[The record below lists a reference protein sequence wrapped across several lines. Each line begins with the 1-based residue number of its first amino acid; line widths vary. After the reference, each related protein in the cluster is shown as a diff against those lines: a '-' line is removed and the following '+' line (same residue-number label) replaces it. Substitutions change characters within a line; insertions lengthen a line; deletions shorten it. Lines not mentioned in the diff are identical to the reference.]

1 MQTQIYPSTLNLHTE
16 KLEKLVED
24 LESKF
29 PNTPIH
35 PKEEIN
41 AIMYKAGQASV
52 VAYVKQLLDE
62 YMCIFS
68 IETGKTAGTP
78 AIAPSIPQ
86 DTGLPDAKPTIAP
99 DEVASVKYGT
109 SKKESGPSGANRTG
123 TDALKINLDDTS
135 GASTGGVNTN
145 V

>member
-52 VAYVKQLLDE
+52 VAYIKQLLDE
-62 YMCIFS
+62 
-68 IETGKTAGTP
+68 
-78 AIAPSIPQ
+78 
-86 DTGLPDAKPTIAP
+86 
-99 DEVASVKYGT
+99 
-109 SKKESGPSGANRTG
+109 
-123 TDALKINLDDTS
+123 
-135 GASTGGVNTN
+135 
-145 V
+145 